1 MKQDNLDTFL
11 GKHITVFGANRSGVA
26 ITRLLYNL
34 DAKIILTDTCEREA
48 LADEISELEGL
59 SVQFHFGG
67 HDQACIDSAE
77 LIVVSPGVPLDI
89 PILVDAKKKKI
100 PIIGELEVSSQ
111 LCQAPIVA
119 ITGTKGKST
128 TTLLT
133 AAVLESS
140 QLFDNVIIAGN
151 IGVPL
156 ASKVSILSNPDIAVV
171 EASSFQLESTYTF
184 HPVVS
189 VILNIARDHLDRH
202 GTMDAYYNA
211 KLKICENQTE
221 SDWIVLNVND
231 SAAMTFSDATT
242 AKKALFSDRIEKKKY
257 HRDGLKDGI
266 FVGLETVDEENY
278 IYIHKGGEKHRIC
291 SVSDL
296 PLAGSHNVRNT
307 LAAVV
312 VGSIYDVS
320 IDTIRNAIMNF
331 NPIHPALEHAF
342 EKVDTINE
350 VVYINDSKATNVIA
364 TYAALE
370 SIENT
375 VKRRNDTKRVFLI
388 IGGYDKGNDY
398 LPLIDLVKKKVKSMI
413 LLGEYTQNIKKAFAD
428 CVNMYHVTTMDE
440 AVEYAFRNALPGD
453 IVLLSPANAS
463 FDMYENYKE
472 RGEQFKY
479 RVKALWKKHRKS
491 MSISDMENNS

>member
-1 MKQDNLDTFL
+1 MKQDNIHNFL

-26 ITRLLYNL
+26 ITRLLQNL
-34 DAKIILTDTCEREA
+34 DANIILTDTCKRET
-48 LADEISELEGL
+48 LEDEISELEGL
-59 SVQFHFGG
+59 SVQYRFGG
-67 HDQACIDSAE
+67 HDQSCIDSAE

-100 PIIGELEVSSQ
+100 PIMGELEVSSQ
-111 LCQAPIVA
+111 LCKAPIVA

-133 AAVLESS
+133 AAVLKSS
-140 QLFDNVIIAGN
+140 KLFNNVIIAGN

-156 ASKVSILSNPDIAVV
+156 ASKVSNLSSSDIAVV
-171 EASSFQLESTYTF
+171 EASSFQLESTYSF
-184 HPVVS
+184 QPVVS

-202 GTMDAYYNA
+202 GTMDAYYSA
-211 KLKICENQTE
+211 KLKICENQTV
-221 SDWIVLNVND
+221 SDWIVLNADD
-231 SAAMTFSDATT
+231 STAMTFSDATK
-242 AKKALFSDRIEKKKY
+242 AKKALFSDRIEKKTY
-257 HRDGLKDGI
+257 HRDKLRDRI
-266 FVGLETVDEENY
+266 FVGLETVEKENY
-278 IYIHKGGEKHRIC
+278 IFIHQAGQKHRIC

-320 IDTIRNAIMNF
+320 IDIIRNAIMDF
-331 NPIHPALEHAF
+331 NPVHPALEHAF

-375 VKRRNDTKRVFLI
+375 VQHRNGTKRVFLI

-398 LPLIDLVKKKVKSMI
+398 QPLIDLVSQKVKSMI
-413 LLGEYTQNIKKAFAD
+413 LLGEYTQNIKKAFTD
-428 CVNMYHVTTMDE
+428 CVNMYHATTMDE
-440 AVEYAFRNALPGD
+440 AVEYVFRNALPGD

-472 RGEQFKY
+472 RGEQFKCK
-479 RVKALWKKHRKS
+479 VKALWEKHRKP
-491 MSISDMENNS
+491 MGISDIGKNK